1 MKSVTVI
8 PVIVILCLLT
18 SCGSPPKKQS
28 NEEARIE
35 REVTRRVDTIR
46 IEMEHSQKRW
56 HTTRV
61 VVFCLLA
68 GGTLIWLFHVADSP
82 RPNENPNRNLP
93 PNSPADSRR
102 RFIEPTQ
109 DDEHDTYQNRD

>member
-1 MKSVTVI
+1 MKSITAI

-28 NEEARIE
+28 SDEARIE
-35 REVTRRVDTIR
+35 REVNRRVDAIR

-68 GGTLIWLFHVADSP
+68 GGSLIWLFHVADSP
-82 RPNENPNRNLP
+82 LPRDHANRNSS
-93 PNSPADSRR
+93 PNSPSNSRR
-102 RFIEPTQ
+102 RFIDPTQ
-109 DDEHDTYQNRD
+109 DDEYDPYQNRD